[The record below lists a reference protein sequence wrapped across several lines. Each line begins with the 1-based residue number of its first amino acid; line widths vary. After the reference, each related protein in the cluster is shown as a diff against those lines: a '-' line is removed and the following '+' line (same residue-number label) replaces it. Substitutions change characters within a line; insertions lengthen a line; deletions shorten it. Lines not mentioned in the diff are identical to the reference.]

1 MVTRRVGGDDPAMTS
16 EQPEGATSATSQP
29 SRPLRRRAT
38 DRVIGGVAAGI
49 ADYFNVDPLL
59 IRAAF
64 VGLMIFGG
72 AGLVLYVGAWLL
84 IPIESRD
91 ESIVDAALGRV
102 GLAPGRAVTIVALL
116 AILFFWIVLGQ
127 TSYGGP
133 AGIYVEPGFL
143 VVMLLL
149 ILGIAL
155 LRRGGPGAQAVA
167 RSDVADAA
175 PPPAPRTVV
184 VREARPRVPRGP
196 LGWYV
201 VAAALIGTGL
211 LAIIDNASDVIVM
224 PGQFFGLALA
234 IVGIGL
240 VIGSWWGNARLL
252 ILPAILL
259 LPIAWAASYLTVP
272 LEGGTGEQ
280 WFSPATTEEL
290 AGEYRMVGGRLT
302 LDLRELDA
310 GDEPIRISASIA
322 IGTLSVLLPPEAQL
336 EIESHV
342 SAGGSNVLG
351 SYQSGTEVAE
361 RHVRGESGPHFVLD
375 LAAGI
380 GYIWVEEYR

>member
-1 MVTRRVGGDDPAMTS
+1 M
-16 EQPEGATSATSQP
+16 
-29 SRPLRRRAT
+29 
-38 DRVIGGVAAGI
+38 AAGI

-64 VGLMIFGG
+64 VGLMVFGG
-72 AGLVLYVGAWLL
+72 SGLVLYVLAWLL
-84 IPIESRD
+84 IPVED
-91 ESIVDAALGRV
+91 TDDSIVDAALIEL
-102 GLAPGRAVTIVALL
+102 GLAPGRAFVIVAVL
-116 AILFFWIVLGQ
+116 AVFFFWCRA
-127 TSYGGP
+127 S
-133 AGIYVEPGFL
+133 AGESTGVRSRLYVEPRLPRRGA
-143 VVMLLL
+143 LL

-155 LRRGGPGAQAVA
+155 LRRGGALAGS
-167 RSDVADAA
+167 RG
-175 PPPAPRTVV
+175 R
-184 VREARPRVPRGP
+184 RRRRPRARRHAEPSWFARRPHVPRGP
-196 LGWYV
+196 LGWYT
-201 VAAALIGTGL
+201 VAAVLIGVGL
-211 LAIIDNASDVIVM
+211 LAIIDNASDATVM
-224 PGQFFGLALA
+224 PGQFFGLTLA

-252 ILPAILL
+252 ILPVLL
-259 LPIAWAASYLTVP
+259 VLPIAWAASYLTVP

-280 WFSPATTEEL
+280 WFAPATTEEL

-342 SAGGSNVLG
+342 AAGGSNVLG
-351 SYQSGTEVAE
+351 SYQSGTDVTE
-361 RHVRGESGPHFVLD
+361 RYVRGESGPHFVLD

-380 GYIWVEEYR
+380 GYIFVEEYR